1 MSGALDG
8 RAALV
13 TGGGRNIGR
22 AIALALA
29 AEGAWVAVNAR
40 SNRAEAEA
48 VAAEIADRGGR
59 SLAVLA
65 DVADP
70 DAVARMTENVLT
82 EFGGLDI
89 LVNNAAI
96 RAEIPFVE
104 MDYAA
109 WRRVLDVCLDGAFHC
124 TKATLPALIASD
136 AGAVVN
142 IGGLTG
148 HAGAAER
155 AHVITAKAGLAGFT
169 RALAN
174 DLAPHDVTVNLV
186 APGMMDTVRA
196 PSSTSGTPR
205 HHANRTTLLG
215 RKGQP
220 EEVAAAVVWLA
231 GPGGRFVT
239 GQSIHVNGGAWL
251 AG

>member
-1 MSGALDG
+1 M
-8 RAALV
+8 
-13 TGGGRNIGR
+13 
-22 AIALALA
+22 LA
-29 AEGAWVAVNAR
+29 
-40 SNRAEAEA
+40 
-48 VAAEIADRGGR
+48 
-59 SLAVLA
+59 
-65 DVADP
+65 
-70 DAVARMTENVLT
+70 

-96 RAEIPFVE
+96 RAEVPFAD
-104 MDYAA
+104 MDHAA

-124 TKATLPALIASD
+124 TKAALPALIASD
-136 AGAVVN
+136 AGTVVN

-196 PSSTSGTPR
+196 PGSTSGTPA

-215 RKGQP
+215 RKGRP

-251 AG
+251 GG